1 MQKKDPLAT
10 QIWKMYTR
18 TKSQLPNQQRME
30 NLTWRMMAMS
40 LRRKEREQEK
50 LASNDD
56 PGSSTDSNARSSGNP
71 PSSNDPMHLDD
82 FVEPSSSVVSPAE
95 HPSSPEHSSSNNAT
109 ASAIPIRAPK
119 EHHPPQQ
126 PGDFIPSSFPHPP
139 QERRKETEFGYV
151 QRRVRKTS
159 VDERKTRKRPA
170 DSSPQV
176 PPVMGLMIPHDP
188 DPDTWMADYSLDPP
202 LDYSLNDHVSAGA
215 PMNFDAF
222 NLHSDSAIGSTA
234 AYQQNFAFSPTES
247 PLVASGPFSHLYMP
261 QTSMGSS
268 LNSGDV
274 YSPSTSGYQ
283 STAST
288 PQPGIDE
295 QSSIETGTQ
304 RPMPNYAS
312 GRPSNLSASLQPR
325 YSRTNNNDMG
335 LGGHSAGGQSSYTI
349 PSPGFS
355 MARPYGDPYRASGS
369 NDTAPRQPRRSNT
382 AGSNQNVFSFGG
394 DSDNEDDDGNA
405 FPDRS
410 MAGINDSQYVDDP
423 TFDLNSGFQWD
434 SYLPPGEPNSL
445 PPNFHRKHVTIG
457 DAEIVDH
464 ASEWARGG
472 TLARTHGSAASVSE
486 IRNRDQDS
494 RKQKIPR
501 TTSTP
506 NTAQLLHQGTQNHP
520 HTSPNSPP
528 ESGFSSAAPSRPESP
543 SGSKNGDQ
551 GVTTCTNCFT
561 QTTPLWRRNPEGQPL
576 CNACGL
582 FLKLHGVVRPLSLKT
597 DVIKKRNRGAGNN
610 MPVGVGSVRN
620 SKKVSRKNSIHI
632 PTTAPASA
640 VSQNAGSSES
650 PTLMPLS
657 STSGSTSSTAPIS
670 TGARSGVVPIAAAP
684 PKPTPTS
691 TSSSMGQTVR
701 APAQVAPKRQR
712 RYDKVPSGSLPNAQS
727 TQQSQNTEARETISR
742 GDDSGRALA
751 QPMNRPKATPRA
763 PTSMMQRPAAANP
776 ANHSLAAGSTHSSSQ
791 EWEWLTMS
799 L

>member
-1 MQKKDPLAT
+1 MRLLPRFQLGHRKTTPLNHL
-10 QIWKMYTR
+10 R
-18 TKSQLPNQQRME
+18 
-30 NLTWRMMAMS
+30 NLS
-40 LRRKEREQEK
+40 LHPSPTHHRSGEGIQNLVMFRDAFERQVSMKERCVGGLEMC
-50 LASNDD
+50 
-56 PGSSTDSNARSSGNP
+56 SG
-71 PSSNDPMHLDD
+71 
-82 FVEPSSSVVSPAE
+82 
-95 HPSSPEHSSSNNAT
+95 
-109 ASAIPIRAPK
+109 IR
-119 EHHPPQQ
+119 
-126 PGDFIPSSFPHPP
+126 I
-139 QERRKETEFGYV
+139 
-151 QRRVRKTS
+151 S
-159 VDERKTRKRPA
+159 VDVLTYASQARKRPA

-188 DPDTWMADYSLDPP
+188 DPDTWMSDYSLDQPH
-202 LDYSLNDHVSAGA
+202 LDYSLGNHVSSGG

-222 NLHSDSAIGSTA
+222 NLHDDSTIGSSA
-234 AYQQNFAFSPTES
+234 ALQQNFAFSPAGS

-268 LNSGDV
+268 LNSGDL

-288 PQPGIDE
+288 SQPGFDE
-295 QSSIETGTQ
+295 QNTLSFEQNTIDTATQ
-304 RPMPNYAS
+304 RPMSNYAS

-325 YSRTNNNDMG
+325 YTRPNGNEIG
-335 LGGHSAGGQSSYTI
+335 LGASSTGGPSSYTI
-349 PSPGFS
+349 PSPGFAVS
-355 MARPYGDPYRASGS
+355 RPYTDSSRPPGSSDSTVRQSHGS
-369 NDTAPRQPRRSNT
+369 NTRGN
-382 AGSNQNVFSFGG
+382 NQNVFTFAN
-394 DSDNEDDDGNA
+394 DSDNEDDDGKP

-410 MAGINDSQYVDDP
+410 MAGIIDPPYVDDS

-434 SYLPPGEPNSL
+434 AYLPSGEPNSL

-457 DAEIVDH
+457 EAEVVDH
-464 ASEWARGG
+464 GPEWARGG

-486 IRNRDQDS
+486 IRNRDQDP

-506 NTAQLLHQGTQNHP
+506 NTAQLLHQGMENHP

-528 ESGFSSAAPSRPESP
+528 ESGFSSAGPSRPGSP
-543 SGSKNGDQ
+543 GGSKNGDQ

-620 SKKVSRKNSIHI
+620 TKKVSRKNSIHNPATT
-632 PTTAPASA
+632 PTSTGP
-640 VSQNAGSSES
+640 QNPGASES

-657 STSGSTSSTAPIS
+657 SASGSSSGTAPMA

-684 PKPTPTS
+684 PKPTPTT
-691 TSSSMGQTVR
+691 TSSGMGQTTR
-701 APAQVAPKRQR
+701 APVQVAPKRQR
-712 RYDKVPSGSLPNAQS
+712 RYDKAPSGSLSNSQPAQRPQDTETRESSSRADDSTRSYAQS
-727 TQQSQNTEARETISR
+727 T
-742 GDDSGRALA
+742 
-751 QPMNRPKATPRA
+751 NRPKATPRA

-776 ANHSLAAGSTHSSSQ
+776 ANHSLAAGSTQSSSQ